1 MSDENQL
8 NEVVESQLK
17 PEGVAVELQPALT
30 PELVEPPIAS
40 AANAAQA
47 DVPTEAPVEVES
59 YIDVEAPAMSVESP
73 SVVSIADLES
83 AKPSAGE
90 KVSGLLTG
98 VGPFVARVGALFKG
112 RRWLLGGLAALVVIV
127 ILALLLPKL
136 SLAQLS
142 GAFEGG
148 FTALDAQNR
157 TLEHPDG
164 LRLSLTDP
172 VERKVRVKLES
183 TPRADFVGGSL
194 PESLQA
200 AKTGLPAN
208 LTPKSPYYAI
218 SLRGKDV
225 SGPATM
231 EIVIPNEAEP
241 WETLDL
247 YTWDGQAWRWL
258 PTQLDRTTET
268 LRATVK
274 SLPQSVM
281 VMQAGMPAQKI
292 ATEVQ
297 TYPLLAPMTPA
308 PETALT
314 EINVPGIL
322 VGTMGGVTGDATQL
336 PAAAQGGAL
345 PLVPTVRNWA
355 PGRDPNWVLVSDML
369 NNVTD
374 NTPDRATHVQTL
386 SGIVQNGGY
395 GGLVLDYRSV
405 RPEDR
410 DAYAGFVTDLAAA
423 LQLNGRWLAVIV
435 DTPQRAADGSWDTG
449 GYDWAALGAAADQ
462 LRVVMPLEP
471 GAYTPG
477 GIAEQ
482 LIVWGVTQV
491 NRHKLIP
498 VYSTLSTDGAK
509 TLTMG
514 EILAPIGGIQAV
526 ETLTESVMPGTAL
539 NFKLGAVSAVET
551 DVATGATR
559 MTMGD
564 VAYWLGTPQWLR
576 ERMKLIERYHL
587 GGVALRDMLADGN
600 LPDIL
605 TSVAQYKAQTTA
617 ATTYT
622 MPEIVWQVTGPDG
635 QATRSTAALTQPQ
648 FAWTAPAVAG
658 TYTIGANVA
667 GLDKGSLAVLV
678 AAPAPV
684 ITETAAVT
692 ETVVEA
698 GGTEATTATPAETP
712 AEGLK
717 AGFVADVTVPDN
729 TRFQKQEKF
738 TKTWRMRNSG
748 STDWPADT
756 ALVFVSGEKM
766 TDVEKVE
773 IGAVKAGANV
783 DISVDLVAPNADGTY
798 KGNWQIQAGDKVIE
812 GGKIY
817 LAIQVGEQVV
827 ATPVPA
833 PVAPVVAPSSSGGFE
848 LGGHVR
854 DVGLPYR
861 DTMHYAGMNWTKVQV
876 QYGQGATELINVA
889 HANGFKIQ
897 LSALGGPSMV
907 TQPGFEDRYASW
919 VAGLAAAGADAIEVW
934 NEPNIDREWQGEL
947 ISPQSYTN
955 LLCKSYNAIKGANAG
970 TAVISAA
977 PSPTGWFGGSKL
989 TDCANGGCGYD
1000 DQPWM
1005 EGLYNAG
1012 AANCMDYI
1020 GAHHNA
1026 GATAPSARSGH
1037 PTGSLHHSWYF
1048 LPQTEL
1054 YFNIFRGTRK
1064 LFYTEMGY
1072 ASQEGLETFSDQFA
1086 WARGTNN
1093 AQQAA
1098 WLAEAASLGSRTGMV
1113 RCIIVWNI
1121 DFVRYGTDPQDGF
1134 AIIRPGGGCPACES
1148 LHAVLGTR

>member
-1 MSDENQL
+1 MSDENQP
-8 NEVVESQLK
+8 NEVVESQLR
-17 PEGVAVELQPALT
+17 PEGVAVEPQSALR
-30 PELVEPPIAS
+30 PEPVEPPAAS
-40 AANAAQA
+40 PVRAVQA
-47 DVPTEAPVEVES
+47 DMPTEASVGAETH
-59 YIDVEAPAMSVESP
+59 IDVDVPAKSVDAP

-98 VGPFVARVGALFKG
+98 VGASFARVGALFKG
-112 RRWLLGGLAALVVIV
+112 RRWLLGVLAALVVIV

-148 FTALDAQNR
+148 FTVLDANNR
-157 TLEHPDG
+157 VLEHPDG
-164 LRLSLTDP
+164 LRISLADP
-172 VERKVRVKLES
+172 VERKVRVKLAS
-183 TPRADFVGGSL
+183 TPRADFVGGTLS
-194 PESLQA
+194 EDLQPA
-200 AKTGLPAN
+200 LTGLPAN

-218 SLRGKDV
+218 NLRGKDV

-231 EIVIPNEAEP
+231 EVVIPNEAEP

-247 YTWDGQAWRWL
+247 YAWDGEAWRWL
-258 PTQLDRTTET
+258 PTQLDRAAEM
-268 LRATVK
+268 LRADVT
-274 SLPQSVM
+274 SLPKSVM
-281 VMQAGMPAQKI
+281 VMQTGMTAQKI
-292 ATEVQ
+292 AAEVN
-297 TYPLLAPMTPA
+297 TYPLPASLTPA
-308 PETALT
+308 PETVLT
-314 EINVPGIL
+314 EVDVPGIL

-336 PAAAQGGAL
+336 PTAQGGAL
-345 PLVPTVRNWA
+345 TLVPTVRNWA
-355 PGRDPNWVLVSDML
+355 PGRDPNWALVSDML
-369 NNVTD
+369 KDDT
-374 NTPDRATHVQTL
+374 DRATHVQTL

-395 GGLVLDYRSV
+395 SGLVLDYRMV
-405 RPEDR
+405 QPETR

-423 LQLNGRWLAVIV
+423 LQQNGLWLAVVV
-435 DTPQRAADGSWDTG
+435 DTPQRAADGSWNTG

-477 GIAEQ
+477 GLAEQ
-482 LIVWGVTQV
+482 MIVWGVTQV

-509 TLTMG
+509 LLTLG
-514 EILAPIGGIQAV
+514 EILTPIGGIQVV
-526 ETLTESVMPGTAL
+526 ETLTESVTPGTAL
-539 NFKLGAVSAVET
+539 NFKLGAVSTVET

-559 MTMGD
+559 MTVGEA
-564 VAYWLGTPQWLR
+564 AYWLGTPQWLR
-576 ERMKLIERYHL
+576 ARLALIERYHL
-587 GGVALRDMLADGN
+587 GGVALRDLLAEGN

-605 TSVAQYKAQTTA
+605 TGVAEYKTQTA
-617 ATTYT
+617 AAAAST

-635 QATRSTAALTQPQ
+635 QTQVKSTTALTQPQ
-648 FAWTAPAVAG
+648 FAWVAPAVTG
-658 TYTIGANVA
+658 TYTISANLA

-684 ITETAAVT
+684 MTETAAVT
-692 ETVVEA
+692 ETVEA
-698 GGTEATTATPAETP
+698 GGTETTTVTPAEAP

-717 AGFVADVTVPDN
+717 ARFVADVTVPDN
-729 TRFQKQEKF
+729 TRFEKEEKF
-738 TKTWRMRNSG
+738 TKTWRMQNAG
-748 STDWPADT
+748 SSDWPEDT
-756 ALVFVSGEKM
+756 ALVFVSGEQM
-766 TDVEKVE
+766 TEVSKVE
-773 IGAVKAGANV
+773 IGAVKAGENV
-783 DISVDLVAPNADGTY
+783 DISVELVAPNADGAY
-798 KGNWQIQAGDKVIE
+798 KGNWQIQAGDKAIE
-812 GGKIY
+812 GGAIY
-817 LAIQVGEQVV
+817 LAIQVGEQAV
-827 ATPVPA
+827 ATPA
-833 PVAPVVAPSSSGGFE
+833 PNPVTPIVAPVSGGSFE

-854 DVGLPYR
+854 DVGLPYS
-861 DTMHYAGMNWTKVQV
+861 DKMHHAGMNWMKVQV
-876 QYGQGATELINVA
+876 HYGEDASALVSA
-889 HANGFKIQ
+889 ARANGFKIQ
-897 LSALGGPSMV
+897 LSALGSPGMV
-907 TQPGFEDRYASW
+907 TQAGFEDQFASW

-1026 GATAPSARSGH
+1026 GATSPSARSGH
-1037 PTGSLHHSWYF
+1037 PTGSTHHSWYF

-1054 YFNIFRGTRK
+1054 YYNIFRGTRK

-1072 ASQEGLETFSDQFA
+1072 ASQEGVETFSDQFA

-1098 WLAEAASLGSRTGMV
+1098 WLAEAVQLGSSTGMV

-1121 DFVRYGTDPQDGF
+1121 DFVRYGYDPQDGY
-1134 AIIRPGGGCPACES
+1134 AIIRPGGGCPACEA

>member
-1 MSDENQL
+1 MSDENQP

-17 PEGVAVELQPALT
+17 PEGVAVEPPPVLT
-30 PELVEPPIAS
+30 PELVEPPVASPAS
-40 AANAAQA
+40 AVQV
-47 DVPTEAPVEVES
+47 DLPTDMPVEAET
-59 YIDVEAPAMSVESP
+59 YIDVEAPAVNAESP

-83 AKPSAGE
+83 AKPSTGE

-98 VGPFVARVGALFKG
+98 VGPLFARIGALFRG

-148 FTALDAQNR
+148 FTALDTKNR
-157 TLEHPDG
+157 MLEHPDG
-164 LRLSLTDP
+164 LRLNLADP

-194 PESLQA
+194 PEDLQPA
-200 AKTGLPAN
+200 LAGLPAN
-208 LTPKSPYYAI
+208 LTPKSPYYTI
-218 SLRGKDV
+218 SLRGNDV

-247 YTWDGQAWRWL
+247 YTWDGEAWRWL
-258 PTQLDRTTET
+258 PTQLDRTAET

-281 VMQAGMPAQKI
+281 VMQAGIPVQKI

-297 TYPLLAPMTPA
+297 TYPLPAATTPA
-308 PETALT
+308 PETVLT
-314 EINVPGIL
+314 EINIPGIL
-322 VGTMGGVTGDATQL
+322 VGTMGGVTGDVTQL
-336 PAAAQGGAL
+336 PAAAQVGAL
-345 PLVPTVRNWA
+345 TLVPTVRNWA
-355 PGRDPNWVLVSDML
+355 PGRDPNWALVNDML
-369 NNVTD
+369 NNAT
-374 NTPDRATHVQTL
+374 DRATHIQTL
-386 SGIVQNGGY
+386 SDIVQNGGY

-405 RPEDR
+405 QPETR

-423 LQLNGRWLAVIV
+423 LQQNGRWLAVVV

-449 GYDWAALGAAADQ
+449 GYDWATLGAAADQ
-462 LRVVMPLEP
+462 LRVVMPLDP

-477 GIAEQ
+477 GLAEQ
-482 LIVWGVTQV
+482 MIVWGVTQV
-491 NRHKLIP
+491 SRHKLIP

-559 MTMGD
+559 MTVGEA
-564 VAYWLGTPQWLR
+564 AYWLGTPQWLR

-587 GGVALRDMLADGN
+587 GGVALRDLLAEGN
-600 LPDIL
+600 MPDIL
-605 TSVAQYKAQTTA
+605 ASVAEYKAQTTA
-617 ATTYT
+617 AAPYA

-635 QATRSTAALTQPQ
+635 QATRSTASLTQPQ
-648 FAWTAPAVAG
+648 FAWVAPAVTG

-678 AAPAPV
+678 AAPAPA

-698 GGTEATTATPAETP
+698 GGTGATTATPAEAP

-717 AGFVADVTVPDN
+717 AGYVADVTVPDN
-729 TRFQKQEKF
+729 TRFQKEEKF
-738 TKTWRMRNSG
+738 TKTWRMRNAG
-748 STDWPADT
+748 GKDWPADT
-756 ALVFVSGEKM
+756 ALVFVSGDQM
-766 TDVEKVE
+766 TEVSKVE

-827 ATPVPA
+827 ATPAPA
-833 PVAPVVAPSSSGGFE
+833 PVAPVVVPSSSGGFE

-854 DVGLPYR
+854 DVGLPYK

-876 QYGQGATELINVA
+876 QYGQGAASLIDAA

-907 TQPGFEDRYASW
+907 TQPGFEDQYASW

-934 NEPNIDREWQGEL
+934 NEPNIDREWQIGQ
-947 ISPQSYTN
+947 ISPQAYTN
-955 LLCKSYNAIKGANAG
+955 LLCKSYNAIKGANGG

-977 PSPTGWFGGSKL
+977 PAPTGWFGG
-989 TDCANGGCGYD
+989 CGPNGCD

-1012 AANCMDYI
+1012 AANCMNYI

-1026 GATAPSARSGH
+1026 GATSPSARIGH
-1037 PTGSLHHSWYF
+1037 PADPGSTHHSWFF

-1098 WLAEAASLGSRTGMV
+1098 WLAEAVQLGINTGMV

-1121 DFVRYGTDPQDGF
+1121 DFVRYGYDPQDGY
-1134 AIIRPGGGCPACES
+1134 AIIRPGGGCPACET

>member
-1 MSDENQL
+1 MSDENQP

-17 PEGVAVELQPALT
+17 PEGVAVEPQPVLT
-30 PELVEPPIAS
+30 PELVEPS
-40 AANAAQA
+40 AVSPTSAVQA
-47 DVPTEAPVEVES
+47 DMPTEVPVGAET
-59 YIDVEAPAMSVESP
+59 YIDVETPAPSAEAP

-83 AKPSAGE
+83 VKPSAGE

-98 VGPFVARVGALFKG
+98 VGAFFGRVGALFQG
-112 RRWLLGGLAALVVIV
+112 RRWLAGALAALVVIV

-148 FTALDAQNR
+148 FTALDANNR

-164 LRLSLTDP
+164 LRVSLADP
-172 VERKVRVKLES
+172 VERKVRVKLTS
-183 TPRADFVGGSL
+183 TPRADFVGGTL
-194 PESLQA
+194 PEALQPA
-200 AKTGLPAN
+200 LAGLPAN

-218 SLRGKDV
+218 TLRGKDV

-231 EIVIPNEAEP
+231 EVVIPNEAEP

-247 YTWDGQAWRWL
+247 YTWDGKAWRWL

-274 SLPQSVM
+274 SLPTSVM

-292 ATEVQ
+292 ATEADV
-297 TYPLLAPMTPA
+297 YPLPASLTPA
-308 PETALT
+308 PETVLT
-314 EINVPGIL
+314 EIDVPGIL
-322 VGTMGGVTGDATQL
+322 VGTIGGVTGDATQL
-336 PAAAQGGAL
+336 PAAQSGTL
-345 PLVPTVRNWA
+345 PVVPTVRNWV
-355 PGRDPNWVLVSDML
+355 PGRDPNWALVSDML

-374 NTPDRATHVQTL
+374 NTPDRTTHVQTL
-386 SGIVQNGGY
+386 AGIVQNGGY
-395 GGLVLDYRSV
+395 GGLVLDYRMV
-405 RPEDR
+405 RTEDR
-410 DAYAGFVTDLAAA
+410 DAYSGFVTDLAAA
-423 LQLNGRWLAVIV
+423 LQQNGRWLAVVV
-435 DTPQRAADGSWDTG
+435 DTPQRAPDGSWNTG

-477 GIAEQ
+477 GLAEQ
-482 LIVWGVTQV
+482 MIMWGVTQV

-498 VYSTLSTDGAK
+498 VYSTLSTDGVK
-509 TLTMG
+509 LFTLG
-514 EILAPIGGIQAV
+514 EILTPIGGIQAV
-526 ETLTESVMPGTAL
+526 ETLTESVTPGTAL

-559 MTMGD
+559 ITVGD
-564 VAYWLGTPQWLR
+564 AAYWLGTPQWMLD
-576 ERMKLIERYHL
+576 RMKLVERYHL
-587 GGVALRDMLADGN
+587 GGVVLRDLLAEGN

-605 TSVAQYKAQTTA
+605 TGVAQYKAQTAA
-617 ATTYT
+617 ATTYA
-622 MPEIVWQVTGPDG
+622 MPEVVWKVTGPDG
-635 QATRSTAALTQPQ
+635 QTQVKLATALTQPQ
-648 FAWTAPAVAG
+648 FAWTAPAVTG
-658 TYTIGANVA
+658 TYMIAASLA
-667 GLDKGSLAVLV
+667 GVDKGSLAVLV

-684 ITETAAVT
+684 VTETAAIT
-692 ETVVEA
+692 ETVVE
-698 GGTEATTATPAETP
+698 GGSTAATTPPPAETP

-717 AGFVADVTVPDN
+717 AAFVADVTVPDN
-729 TRFQKQEKF
+729 TRFQKGEKF
-738 TKTWRMRNSG
+738 TKTWRMRNAG
-748 STDWPADT
+748 SEDWPADT
-756 ALVFVSGEKM
+756 VLVFVSGDQM
-766 TDVEKVE
+766 TDVSKVE

-783 DISVDLVAPNADGTY
+783 DISVEMTAPNADGTY

-817 LAIQVGEQVV
+817 LVIQVGEQAAVP
-827 ATPVPA
+827 TPVTPI
-833 PVAPVVAPSSSGGFE
+833 VAPVSGGGFE

-854 DVGLPYR
+854 DLGLPYK
-861 DTMHYAGMNWTKVQV
+861 DLMHYAGMNWMKVQV
-876 QYGQGATELINVA
+876 QYGQGAAAIINTA
-889 HANGFKIQ
+889 HANGFKVQ
-897 LSALGGPSMV
+897 LSALGSPSMV
-907 TQPGFEDRYASW
+907 TQPGFEDQFASW

-934 NEPNIDREWQGEL
+934 NEPNIDREWQIGQ
-947 ISPQSYTN
+947 ISPQAYTN
-955 LLCKSYNAIKGANAG
+955 LLCKSYNAIKGANRG

-977 PSPTGWFGGSKL
+977 PAPTGWFGG
-989 TDCANGGCGYD
+989 CGPNGCD
-1000 DQPWM
+1000 DKPWM

-1020 GAHHNA
+1020 GAHHNS
-1026 GATAPSARSGH
+1026 GATSPSARIGH
-1037 PTGSLHHSWYF
+1037 PANPSDTHHSWFF

-1098 WLAEAASLGSRTGMV
+1098 WLAEAVQLGINTGMV

-1121 DFVRYGTDPQDGF
+1121 DFVRYGYDPQDGY
-1134 AIIRPGGGCPACES
+1134 AIIRPGGGCPACET